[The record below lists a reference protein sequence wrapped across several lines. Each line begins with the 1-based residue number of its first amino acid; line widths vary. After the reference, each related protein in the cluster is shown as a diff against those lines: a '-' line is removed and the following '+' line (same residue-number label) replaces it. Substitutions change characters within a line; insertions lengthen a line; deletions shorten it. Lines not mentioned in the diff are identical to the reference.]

1 MVASPRPPFPDECTH
16 HSYAFSTGLPFPN
29 WELPC
34 PGAMCPPHICSLMHI
49 YSKVYA
55 HMDTQEHPCMCV
67 CMHAHVYTCPQSHI
81 YFCVHAYVHTLT
93 HSRMQ
98 THTHPQTTCTC
109 VHTHTRQ
116 TTAVRSWLLPRWC
129 SSCLKAPPCGLR
141 LMLDFS

>member
-1 MVASPRPPFPDECTH
+1 MGASPRPPFPDECTH
-16 HSYAFSTGLPFPN
+16 HSHAFSRGLPFPN

-34 PGAMCPPHICSLMHI
+34 PGAMCPPVYVHSCIYTQKCMHTWTHRSI
-49 YSKVYA
+49 HA
-55 HMDTQEHPCMCV
+55 CV
-67 CMHAHVYTCPQSHI
+67 CACMHMYIHAHRAIYMFVYMHMCTRSHA
-81 YFCVHAYVHTLT
+81 C
-93 HSRMQ
+93 MQ
-98 THTHPQTTCTC
+98 THTHPHTTCTC